1 MSRPPS
7 CSRKGVT
14 VSNVLTSLLNAQLD
28 VGLGKPI
35 LWREVIGNLFG
46 LASALG
52 GARRRVWAWP
62 VGIVGNV
69 ILFTV
74 FLGGVFHTPQDLNLW
89 GQAGRQIFFLATS
102 AYGWVVWAATRR
114 NNGASQVAVHPR
126 WATRRERI
134 LSLTASLAMLI
145 VFYFVLKALGSWGPL
160 SDSWILTGSILATW
174 GMARG
179 WNGFWFVW
187 IAVDIVGVPL
197 LATAQYYPS
206 ALMYVFYGAFCLCG
220 FLTWWRAQH
229 AGETAT

>member
-1 MSRPPS
+1 MVGKV
-7 CSRKGVT
+7 CA
-14 VSNVLTSLLNAQLD
+14 VSDVLASLLNAQLD

-52 GARRRVWAWP
+52 GARRRLWAWP
-62 VGIVGNV
+62 VGIIGNV

-102 AYGWVVWAATRR
+102 AYGWVVWAATRH

-134 LSLTASLAMLI
+134 LALTATVIMLV
-145 VFYFVLKALGSWGPL
+145 VFTFALKALGSWGPL

-179 WNGFWFVW
+179 WNEFWFVW
-187 IAVDIVGVPL
+187 IAVDVGGVPL
-197 LATAQYYPS
+197 LATAQYIPR
-206 ALMYVFYGAFCLCG
+206 ALLSVSEGAVCLD
-220 FLTWWRAQH
+220 
-229 AGETAT
+229 

>member
-7 CSRKGVT
+7 GGRKGVT

-134 LSLTASLAMLI
+134 LSLTAARHAHRLLLRSQGPR
-145 VFYFVLKALGSWGPL
+145 FLGP
-160 SDSWILTGSILATW
+160 
-174 GMARG
+174 
-179 WNGFWFVW
+179 
-187 IAVDIVGVPL
+187 IVG
-197 LATAQYYPS
+197 
-206 ALMYVFYGAFCLCG
+206 
-220 FLTWWRAQH
+220 FLDPHRIDPCHVGDGTRL
-229 AGETAT
+229 E

>member
-1 MSRPPS
+1 MSD
-7 CSRKGVT
+7 
-14 VSNVLTSLLNAQLD
+14 VLASLLNAQLD

-52 GARRRVWAWP
+52 GARRRLWAWP
-62 VGIVGNV
+62 VGIIGNV

-89 GQAGRQIFFLATS
+89 GQAGRQIFFLASS
-102 AYGWVVWAATRR
+102 AYGWVVWAATRH

-134 LSLTASLAMLI
+134 LALTATVIMLV
-145 VFYFVLKALGSWGPL
+145 VFTFALKALGSWGPL

-174 GMARG
+174 GWRAAGMSSG
-179 WNGFWFVW
+179 
-187 IAVDIVGVPL
+187 
-197 LATAQYYPS
+197 
-206 ALMYVFYGAFCLCG
+206 LCG
-220 FLTWWRAQH
+220 LRSMSLASRYWPRLSTTRALSCTSSMELS
-229 AGETAT
+229 AYTDL

>member
-1 MSRPPS
+1 MVGKV
-7 CSRKGVT
+7 CA
-14 VSNVLTSLLNAQLD
+14 VSDVLASLLNAQLD

-52 GARRRVWAWP
+52 GARRRLWAWP
-62 VGIVGNV
+62 VGIIGNV

-102 AYGWVVWAATRR
+102 AYGWVVWAATRH

-134 LSLTASLAMLI
+134 LALTATVIMLV
-145 VFYFVLKALGSWGPL
+145 VFTFALKAVSYTHLTLPT
-160 SDSWILTGSILATW
+160 IL
-174 GMARG
+174 R
-179 WNGFWFVW
+179 V
-187 IAVDIVGVPL
+187 
-197 LATAQYYPS
+197 
-206 ALMYVFYGAFCLCG
+206 
-220 FLTWWRAQH
+220 
-229 AGETAT
+229 

>member
-1 MSRPPS
+1 MSD
-7 CSRKGVT
+7 
-14 VSNVLTSLLNAQLD
+14 VLASLLNAQLD

-52 GARRRVWAWP
+52 GARRRLWAWP
-62 VGIVGNV
+62 VGIIGNI

-102 AYGWVVWAATRR
+102 AYGWVVWAATRH

-134 LSLTASLAMLI
+134 LALTATVIMLV
-145 VFYFVLKALGSWGPL
+145 VFTFALKALGSWGPL

-179 WNGFWFVW
+179 WNEFWFVW
-187 IAVDIVGVPL
+187 IAVDVVGVPL

-206 ALMYVFYGAFCLCG
+206 ALMYVFYGAFCLYG
-220 FLTWWRAQH
+220 FVTWWRAQRAVTDDPCH
-229 AGETAT
+229 

>member
-114 NNGASQVAVHPR
+114 NNGAS
-126 WATRRERI
+126 
-134 LSLTASLAMLI
+134 
-145 VFYFVLKALGSWGPL
+145 
-160 SDSWILTGSILATW
+160 
-174 GMARG
+174 
-179 WNGFWFVW
+179 
-187 IAVDIVGVPL
+187 
-197 LATAQYYPS
+197 
-206 ALMYVFYGAFCLCG
+206 
-220 FLTWWRAQH
+220 
-229 AGETAT
+229 

>member
-7 CSRKGVT
+7 GGRKGVT

-102 AYGWVVWAATRR
+102 AMAGWCGLPPDATM
-114 NNGASQVAVHPR
+114 APLR
-126 WATRRERI
+126 WPSI
-134 LSLTASLAMLI
+134 P
-145 VFYFVLKALGSWGPL
+145 GGPL
-160 SDSWILTGSILATW
+160 
-174 GMARG
+174 
-179 WNGFWFVW
+179 
-187 IAVDIVGVPL
+187 VGN
-197 LATAQYYPS
+197 ASS
-206 ALMYVFYGAFCLCG
+206 A
-220 FLTWWRAQH
+220 
-229 AGETAT
+229 